1 MKEQKNIDRLF
12 QERFKDFE
20 AHPSPEVWAKIKDRL
35 DQKKKR
41 KVIPLWWKL
50 GGAAALLALLFF
62 VGNLYFA
69 PSSNFPQKNDPQFVT
84 TDSTE
89 TRQEERIAQPN
100 SDQDSVNDAVGSNMD
115 QEAEKTAKTVQN
127 QAKRPLNRAFL
138 LPKRFQL
145 PIQIPPTAKTNPQQI
160 RFIIQ
165 KRLRKQ

>member
-1 MKEQKNIDRLF
+1 MGQNKRSPGSEKEEKGYSTVV
-12 QERFKDFE
+12 E
-20 AHPSPEVWAKIKDRL
+20 AGRCRGITCTPV
-35 DQKKKR
+35 
-41 KVIPLWWKL
+41 
-50 GGAAALLALLFF
+50 F